1 MARFLIVLACLAGLI
16 ASAPVAAQE
25 PQAKRAAT
33 KNAVTVVASFSILAD
48 LVRNVGGERVVVSAL
63 VGPNGDAH
71 VYEPTPADSKR
82 IAVATLVV
90 VNGLGYEG
98 WIDRLIAASG
108 SKAPVVVASAGVTPR
123 AGEGEHGHAAEDPHA
138 WQSVADAK
146 RYVANIRDA
155 LIRIDPPGRD
165 LYAANA
171 ASYIATLDALDAE
184 IRRTLAT
191 IPADRRRVITGHDAF
206 GYFGDAYGIAFL
218 SPQGVSTEAE
228 PSARDLARLI
238 TQIRAEKISAVFLE
252 NVIDPRLVRQIA
264 RETGVRIG
272 GTLVSDAL
280 TGPGGPA
287 PTYVALMRHNAR
299 TLAAALTN

>member
-1 MARFLIVLACLAGLI
+1 MTRVLIVLACLARLM
-16 ASAPVAAQE
+16 APAAAQD
-25 PQAKRAAT
+25 PQSKSV
-33 KNAVTVVASFSILAD
+33 VTVVASFSILAD
-48 LVRNVGGERVVVSAL
+48 LVRNVGGARVAVSAL
-63 VGPNGDAH
+63 VGPDGDAH
-71 VYEPTPADSKR
+71 VYEPTSADSKR
-82 IAVATLVV
+82 IATATLVV

-98 WIDRLIAASG
+98 WIDRLVAASG

-123 AGEGEHGHAAEDPHA
+123 AGEGGHGHGAEDPHA
-138 WQSVADAK
+138 WQSAANAE

-165 LYAANA
+165 VYAANA
-171 ASYIATLDALDAE
+171 AAYLAMLDALDSE
-184 IRRTLAT
+184 IRQSLAT
-191 IPADRRRVITGHDAF
+191 IPAERRRVITGHDAF

-238 TQIRAEKISAVFLE
+238 TEIRAQKISAVFLE
-252 NVIDPRLVRQIA
+252 NVIDPRLVRQVA

-287 PTYVALMRHNAR
+287 PTYVALMRQNAR
-299 TLAAALTN
+299 TLRAALSD

>member
-1 MARFLIVLACLAGLI
+1 MTRVLIVLACLASLM
-16 ASAPVAAQE
+16 APAVAQE
-25 PQAKRAAT
+25 PQAKT
-33 KNAVTVVASFSILAD
+33 VVTVVASFSILAD
-48 LVRNVGGERVVVSAL
+48 LVRNVGGERVAVSAL
-63 VGPNGDAH
+63 VGPDGDAH

-82 IAVATLVV
+82 IAAAALVV

-98 WIDRLIAASG
+98 WIDRLVAASG
-108 SKAPVVVASAGVTPR
+108 SNAPVVVASAGVTPR
-123 AGEGEHGHAAEDPHA
+123 AGEGGHGHAAEDPHA
-138 WQSVADAK
+138 WQSAANAK

-165 LYAANA
+165 VYAANA
-171 ASYIATLDALDAE
+171 AAYLATLDALDAE
-184 IRRTLAT
+184 IRQSLVT
-191 IPADRRRVITGHDAF
+191 IPAERRRVITGHDAF

-280 TGPGGPA
+280 TGSGGPA
-287 PTYVALMRHNAR
+287 PTYVALMRHNAH
-299 TLAAALTN
+299 TLRAALSD